1 MSSERI
7 SYRPKNKKKIGSAKK
22 KSLLN
27 SFAEIRN
34 KLIIHVKNIIT
45 FCFAESICVCDQ
57 YGKTYKPHCDV
68 RKHMAG
74 HLGTA

>member
-1 MSSERI
+1 MVLLKNSPL
-7 SYRPKNKKKIGSAKK
+7 YRV
-22 KSLLN
+22 
-27 SFAEIRN
+27 AEIRN
-34 KLIIHVKNIIT
+34 KLFIHFKNIVT

-57 YGKTYKPHCDV
+57 YGKRYKPHCGV